1 MAIFKEISSND
12 IKTQRSFL
20 NSLIDVL
27 QMDISGSSTRRK
39 YQSFVTGGVGPGVT
53 SSLFQT
59 VYDQDFSLQTANAIF
74 DITMGLFHTGSVVNN
89 SKVGQDAAGKL
100 LFPSSTLMMREKTDI
115 YKQFA
120 QNLLGDANGQF
131 VAPVDSTNITD
142 QIDAGLFI
150 CFKRLFSRD
159 RVKRETFAMR
169 TFSSGAYSAGVQH
182 LGAHLDVPVSS
193 SQINTYA
200 KIWTDIGS
208 SNNKNVTFGG
218 EVGNIVDAVNTNSVV
233 GLFFYDRG
241 IAVLDMNKIFQGDQL
256 VSGTVHAM
264 NAIGGFG
271 FSPGQTPIGS
281 AVSENPNA
289 KFIPDF
295 MVSGSIDNI
304 IDHVCNVRFGKES
317 NTAITFQNITN
328 INSTLVFCRAAADE
342 FNYSSNPTYTTS
354 DNRIVVIDPGQEDT
368 QSSFTFIT
376 SVGLYDANDNL
387 LAIAKVSRP
396 LEKDSSRDL
405 TLRCRMDYAKKKS
418 ISLTKK

>member
-1 MAIFKEISSND
+1 
-12 IKTQRSFL
+12 
-20 NSLIDVL
+20 
-27 QMDISGSSTRRK
+27 
-39 YQSFVTGGVGPGVT
+39 
-53 SSLFQT
+53 
-59 VYDQDFSLQTANAIF
+59 
-74 DITMGLFHTGSVVNN
+74 
-89 SKVGQDAAGKL
+89 
-100 LFPSSTLMMREKTDI
+100 
-115 YKQFA
+115 
-120 QNLLGDANGQF
+120 
-131 VAPVDSTNITD
+131 
-142 QIDAGLFI
+142 
-150 CFKRLFSRD
+150 
-159 RVKRETFAMR
+159 MR

-405 TLRCRMDYAKKKS
+405 TLRLRMDYAKKKS
-418 ISLTKK
+418 ISLTK

>member
-142 QIDAGLFI
+142 QIDVGLFI

-304 IDHVCNVRFGKES
+304 IDHICNVRFGKES

-396 LEKDSSRDL
+396 LEKDFSRDL
-405 TLRCRMDYAKKKS
+405 TLRLRMDY
-418 ISLTKK
+418 

>member
-142 QIDAGLFI
+142 QIDVGLFI

-304 IDHVCNVRFGKES
+304 IDHVCNVRFGKVS

-376 SVGLYDANDNL
+376 SVGVFCYQ
-387 LAIAKVSRP
+387 
-396 LEKDSSRDL
+396 
-405 TLRCRMDYAKKKS
+405 
-418 ISLTKK
+418 